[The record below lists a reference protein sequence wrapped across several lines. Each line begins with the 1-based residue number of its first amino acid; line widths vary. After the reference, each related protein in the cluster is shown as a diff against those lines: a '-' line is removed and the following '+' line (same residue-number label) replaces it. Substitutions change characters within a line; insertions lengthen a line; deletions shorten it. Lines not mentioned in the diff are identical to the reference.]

1 MKRIFDF
8 LIGLFGLIFLS
19 PVFILISALIFITDG
34 SPIVFK
40 QDRVGKDNKLFKI
53 YKFRTMKNNTG
64 DYATA
69 DIENLD
75 DATTKI
81 GRILRK
87 TSLDELPQLVN
98 LVNGTM
104 SLVGPRPLIPAESEI
119 RELRAQYG
127 VYSVLPGITG
137 WAQVNGRDEL
147 PIEVKA
153 RFDGEYVR
161 MMSLMQDVRILIAT
175 ALGVLKADGIVEGK
189 QEAEGSKDTEKE
201 NGV

>member
-19 PVFILISALIFITDG
+19 PVFILISVLIFVTDG
-34 SPIVFK
+34 SPVVFK
-40 QDRVGKDNKLFKI
+40 QERVGKDNKLFKI

-87 TSLDELPQLVN
+87 TSLDELPQFVN

-137 WAQVNGRDEL
+137 WAQVNGRDDVS
-147 PIEVKA
+147 IEEKA
-153 RFDGEYVR
+153 LLDKEYVDKQ
-161 MMSLMQDVRILIAT
+161 SISFDIKILIKT
-175 ALGVLKADGIVEGK
+175 VKMVITHEGNK
-189 QEAEGSKDTEKE
+189 G
-201 NGV
+201 